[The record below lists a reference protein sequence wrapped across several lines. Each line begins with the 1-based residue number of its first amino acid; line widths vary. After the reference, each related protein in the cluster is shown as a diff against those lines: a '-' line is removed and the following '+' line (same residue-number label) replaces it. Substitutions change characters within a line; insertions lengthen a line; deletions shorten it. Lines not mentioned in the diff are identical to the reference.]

1 MTGKMFSV
9 CTFKLPFMLSY
20 VFFVLHYY
28 GIQIS
33 YCPLFNN
40 HATMAL
46 CHFVSI
52 ATCAVGSFAQ
62 IRP

>member
-28 GIQIS
+28 GIHIS
-33 YCPLFNN
+33 FCPLFNN
-40 HATMAL
+40 YATMTL
-46 CHFVSI
+46 CHFVSMAALAI
-52 ATCAVGSFAQ
+52 TFFAR
-62 IRP
+62 IRL